1 MKSNL
6 TSRNHK
12 KIYSVC
18 VHPWSLGNHLEPNGT
33 TAFPDTITDLHCF
46 DENIH
51 DMDYYRPCEKAVR
64 EIDVSVF
71 FLNLQ
76 LNFLTLL
83 GIKPIIYVQKNQTLI
98 AISYPS

>member
-1 MKSNL
+1 MNR
-6 TSRNHK
+6 TH
-12 KIYSVC
+12 IF
-18 VHPWSLGNHLEPNGT
+18 SLILREREEITPQIFRTLEPNGT

-71 FLNLQ
+71 FYT
-76 LNFLTLL
+76 F
-83 GIKPIIYVQKNQTLI
+83 
-98 AISYPS
+98 

>member
-1 MKSNL
+1 
-6 TSRNHK
+6 
-12 KIYSVC
+12 
-18 VHPWSLGNHLEPNGT
+18 
-33 TAFPDTITDLHCF
+33 
-46 DENIH
+46 
-51 DMDYYRPCEKAVR
+51 MDYYRPCEKAVR

-71 FLNLQ
+71 FLKLQ